1 MNPLTPTL
9 RQLEYAAALA
19 RTLNF
24 RAAAEVCH
32 VSQPA
37 LSAQIQQLENLLGVK
52 LFERD
57 KRRVLLT
64 DAGQLV
70 VDHTDKVLDA
80 VEGLL
85 AALRA
90 RDEPLSGPL
99 HLGVIPTVAP
109 FALPR
114 AVPLMREAFP
124 RLELFLVED
133 QTSRLVEQI
142 EAAELDVALLAL
154 EAELG
159 SLATLPV
166 GEEPFL
172 VAAPPGHEFEQL
184 DAIPEKALADEA
196 MLLLREGHC
205 LRSQTLTLC
214 ERAGVGTYA
223 GFEATSLT
231 TLLEMVAGGMGV
243 TLVPAMAM
251 RDDSGW
257 RRRLVVRP
265 FEDPQPGR
273 TLGLAFRASSPRAA
287 EFEQL
292 AEVLRGACL

>member
-114 AVPLMREAFP
+114 AVPLMRTA
-124 RLELFLVED
+124 R
-133 QTSRLVEQI
+133 
-142 EAAELDVALLAL
+142 AA
-154 EAELG
+154 
-159 SLATLPV
+159 
-166 GEEPFL
+166 
-172 VAAPPGHEFEQL
+172 
-184 DAIPEKALADEA
+184 
-196 MLLLREGHC
+196 
-205 LRSQTLTLC
+205 
-214 ERAGVGTYA
+214 
-223 GFEATSLT
+223 
-231 TLLEMVAGGMGV
+231 
-243 TLVPAMAM
+243 
-251 RDDSGW
+251 
-257 RRRLVVRP
+257 
-265 FEDPQPGR
+265 GR
-273 TLGLAFRASSPRAA
+273 PRA
-287 EFEQL
+287 
-292 AEVLRGACL
+292 